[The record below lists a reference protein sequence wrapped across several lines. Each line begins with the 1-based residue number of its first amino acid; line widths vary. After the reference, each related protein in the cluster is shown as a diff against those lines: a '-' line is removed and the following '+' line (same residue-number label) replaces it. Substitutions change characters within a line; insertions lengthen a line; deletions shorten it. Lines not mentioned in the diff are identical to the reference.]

1 MHIPVQAAAASA
13 ASMSSSRRKKG
24 RWRDEYG
31 DVEPDEEA
39 TLLGENERDPGFLHD
54 DVDEGMQ
61 IGAEGVHDAA
71 PQVRTRLVNPIPFT
85 L

>member
-13 ASMSSSRRKKG
+13 ASMSSRRKKG

-31 DVEPDEEA
+31 DEEPDEEA
-39 TLLGENERDPGFLHD
+39 TLLGESERDPGFLHD
-54 DVDEGMQ
+54 DVDEDRP
-61 IGAEGVHDAA
+61 IGAESVHDAA
-71 PQVRTRLVNPIPFT
+71 PQVRTRLVNPIPLT